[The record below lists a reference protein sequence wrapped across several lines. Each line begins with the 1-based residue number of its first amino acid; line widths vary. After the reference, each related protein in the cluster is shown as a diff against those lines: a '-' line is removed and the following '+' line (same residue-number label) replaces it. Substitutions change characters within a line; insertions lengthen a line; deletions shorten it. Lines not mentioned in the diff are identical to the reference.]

1 MLPEITKGLNYYKTV
16 YICGMKLKKIKTW
29 SWKPALWGSVGR
41 DTVAFPP
48 AVLWNPCMFMC
59 PCLCAC
65 SREGLYTKGANVDM
79 PVCPE
84 FTRLNRCLHARAR
97 DEREKVTGCS
107 AERESESQ
115 GQRVIRL
122 FSVRPGKL
130 SSLGDEKWLY
140 GSMRVIE
147 FCCTAKREDE
157 KESKGKKNMHMIP
170 AVATSCLLIISH
182 FEQMPNHD
190 AKDGKSA

>member
-1 MLPEITKGLNYYKTV
+1 MRLSRQRYCSFSSSGAMKSLHV
-16 YICGMKLKKIKTW
+16 YVSVFVRMQQGRLVHQRCECGHASMSRVHT
-29 SWKPALWGSVGR
+29 SEQV
-41 DTVAFPP
+41 F
-48 AVLWNPCMFMC
+48 
-59 PCLCAC
+59 AC
-65 SREGLYTKGANVDM
+65 TSKRQERESDRLFSRE
-79 PVCPE
+79 
-84 FTRLNRCLHARAR
+84 R
-97 DEREKVTGCS
+97 
-107 AERESESQ
+107 ERESESQ